1 MDAAALKTA
10 RTLSV
15 RGIQNI
21 CIGIQY
27 LGGCEI
33 SCDSTYQFLIN
44 AMVSDEDEAHCGEG
58 RV

>member
-15 RGIQNI
+15 R
-21 CIGIQY
+21 GIQY